1 MARSQPKITL
11 SPSRDIPFDRLRLSA
26 ANVRRVRPDEGIA
39 NLADDIAR
47 RGLLHNL
54 NVRPILDADGQ
65 ETGDYEVPAGGR
77 RYRALELLVKSRRLA
92 KDAPIPC
99 RVRAADDAI
108 LAEDDSLAEN
118 AQRVNLHPLDQFR
131 GMQALVDKEQ
141 AIEDIAAHFFVTPAV
156 VRQRLKLASVSPTL
170 LDIYGEDR
178 MSLELLMA
186 FTVADDEER
195 QLQVW
200 EMIADAHDPSPS
212 WVRRKLTENS
222 VRVSDKRVRFVGL
235 DAYVEAGGSVVRD
248 LFETD
253 HGGWLTDVGLLD
265 RLVAAKLEA
274 EALRIGGEGWK
285 WVDAAEEHV
294 FNPGHGM
301 RVLAGDEV
309 AMTEEEEKR
318 VAALE
323 AEGEA
328 LSDEWS
334 DADDVPDEVHARLE
348 AIDAEIS
355 WLGDRPVIY
364 DPVEVAIAG
373 AFVSIDPEGR
383 LRVERGFVKPEDE
396 PVAEPADGEEAG
408 DDAAGADHGAG
419 KRANTAATA
428 PGQAATEPEEEES
441 GLKPLP
447 DRLVSDLTAWR
458 TLALQDAFAQS
469 PDTAY
474 VAVLHAF
481 VLSCFYGYSR
491 ESCLQTSVQSV
502 GFSNAPAGLR
512 DCAPGQA
519 IAARIDEWR
528 ARLPK
533 SDKDVWD
540 WLLEL
545 GDEDRASLFA
555 HCASLSVNAQAEIVR
570 GYDGRV
576 SAHGIARRLAHSHI
590 LARAVGLDV
599 VEAGWRPTADGYLNS
614 VPKPRI
620 LADVTEARGENF
632 AGMIDHLKK
641 GDMAREAE
649 RLLEDAGWLPEPLRT
664 PMLEL
669 PALADGGAEAAS
681 VPANDDGDAELPA
694 FLAEDGGD
702 EAGDPD
708 AIAAE

>member
-54 NVRPILDADGQ
+54 NVRPILDTEGR

-92 KDAPIPC
+92 KDTPIPC
-99 RVRAADDAI
+99 RVRAANDDI

-141 AIEDIAAHFFVTPAV
+141 AIADIAAHFFVTPAV

-265 RLVAAKLEA
+265 RLVAEKLEA
-274 EALRIGGEGWK
+274 EALRIGAEGWK
-285 WVDAAEEHV
+285 WVDGAEEHI
-294 FNPGHGM
+294 FNPGRGLRM
-301 RVLAGDEV
+301 LVGDEV
-309 AMTEEEEKR
+309 PMTGEEEKR
-318 VAALE
+318 AAELE
-323 AEGEA
+323 TEGEA
-328 LSDEWS
+328 LSEEWS
-334 DADDVPDEVHARLE
+334 DADDVPDEIHARLE

-355 WLGDRPVIY
+355 RLNDRPVIY
-364 DPVEVAIAG
+364 DPAEVAIAG

-396 PVAEPADGEEAG
+396 PEAEPAEGGETGA
-408 DDAAGADHGAG
+408 DAASEDAADERG
-419 KRANTAATA
+419 NTAPSTS
-428 PGQAATEPEEEES
+428 GQAAAEPEEEET
-441 GLKPLP
+441 GLKPLSE
-447 DRLVSDLTAWR
+447 RLVSDLTAWR

-491 ESCLQTSVQSV
+491 ESCLQTSISSV
-502 GFSNAPAGLR
+502 HFSNAPAGLR

-533 SDKDVWD
+533 SDKDTWD
-540 WLLEL
+540 WLLDL
-545 GDEDRASLFA
+545 GDEDRACLFA

-576 SAHGIARRLAHSHI
+576 SAHGIARRLTHSHV

-614 VPKPRI
+614 IPKPRI
-620 LADVTEARGENF
+620 LADVSEARGENF

-664 PMLEL
+664 PELEQ
-669 PALADGGAEAAS
+669 PAVADGGAEAPKA
-681 VPANDDGDAELPA
+681 PANDDSDGELPA
-694 FLAEDGGD
+694 FLAEEGGD

>member
-54 NVRPILDADGQ
+54 NVRPILDGEGQ

-265 RLVAAKLEA
+265 RLVAEKLEA

-294 FNPGHGM
+294 FNPGRGM

-364 DPVEVAIAG
+364 DPIEVAIAG

-396 PVAEPADGEEAG
+396 PEAEPADGEEAA
-408 DDAAGADHGAG
+408 DDAAGADDGAG
-419 KRANTAATA
+419 KPANTAATA

-533 SDKDVWD
+533 SDKDIWD

-599 VEAGWRPTADGYLNS
+599 VEAGWRPTADGYLSS

-669 PALADGGAEAAS
+669 PALADVRAEAAS

-694 FLAEDGGD
+694 FLAEEGGD

>member
-1 MARSQPKITL
+1 MAKQAQKITL

-54 NVRPILDADGQ
+54 NVRPILDAEGQ

-77 RYRALELLVKSRRLA
+77 RFRALELLVKSRRLA

-99 RVRAADDAI
+99 GVRAANDAI

-186 FTVADDEER
+186 FTVASDEER

-222 VRVSDKRVRFVGL
+222 VRVSDKRVRFVAL
-235 DAYVEAGGSVVRD
+235 DAYVEVGGSVVRD
-248 LFETD
+248 LFEID

-274 EALRIGGEGWK
+274 ESLRIGAEGWK
-285 WVDAAEEHV
+285 WVDAAEEHI
-294 FNPGHGM
+294 FNAGRGLRM
-301 RVLAGDEV
+301 LAGDEV

-318 VAALE
+318 AAELE

-328 LSDEWS
+328 LSEEWS
-334 DADDVPDEVHARLE
+334 DADDVPDEIHARLE

-355 WLGDRPVIY
+355 RLNDRPVIY
-364 DPVEVAIAG
+364 DPAEIAIAG

-396 PVAEPADGEEAG
+396 PKAEPAEGEEAG
-408 DDAAGADHGAG
+408 AEVPGDDGAVE
-419 KRANTAATA
+419 RADASPSTS
-428 PGQAATEPEEEES
+428 GQAAAKPDEEET
-441 GLKPLP
+441 GLKPLSE
-447 DRLVSDLTAWR
+447 RLVSDLTAWR

-481 VLSCFYGYSR
+481 VLSCFYGCSR

-519 IAARIDEWR
+519 IAARIDAWR

-540 WLLEL
+540 WLLDL

-555 HCASLSVNAQAEIVR
+555 HCASLSVNAQAEIVK

-599 VEAGWRPTADGYLNS
+599 IEAGWRPTADGYLSS

-620 LADVTEARGENF
+620 LADVSEARGENF

-664 PMLEL
+664 PELEQ
-669 PALADGGAEAAS
+669 PAVADTRVEAPNA
-681 VPANDDGDAELPA
+681 PANDDSDGELPA
-694 FLAEDGGD
+694 FLAEEGD
-702 EAGDPD
+702 DEVGDPD

>member
-26 ANVRRVRPDEGIA
+26 ANVRHVRPDEGIA
-39 NLADDIAR
+39 NLSDDIAR

-200 EMIADAHDPSPS
+200 DMIADAHDPSPS

-274 EALRIGGEGWK
+274 EALRIGAEGWK
-285 WVDAAEEHV
+285 WVDAAEEHA
-294 FNPGHGM
+294 FNPGRGM
-301 RVLAGDEV
+301 RVLVGDEV

-334 DADDVPDEVHARLE
+334 EADDVPDEVHARLE

-383 LRVERGFVKPEDE
+383 LRAERGFVKPEDE
-396 PVAEPADGEEAG
+396 PEAEPADGEEAG
-408 DDAAGADHGAG
+408 DDAAGADDGAG
-419 KRANTAATA
+419 KLANTAATA
-428 PGQAATEPEEEES
+428 RGQAATEPEEEES

-502 GFSNAPAGLR
+502 GFSNAPAALR

-555 HCASLSVNAQAEIVR
+555 HCASLSVNAQSEIVR

-599 VEAGWRPTADGYLNS
+599 VEAGWRPTADGYLSS

-649 RLLEDAGWLPEPLRT
+649 RLLEDAGWLPEPMRT
-664 PMLEL
+664 PALECAV
-669 PALADGGAEAAS
+669 PPEAGS
-681 VPANDDGDAELPA
+681 GDPANDDADAELPA
-694 FLAEDGGD
+694 FLAEEGGED
-702 EAGDPD
+702 VSDSD

>member
-1 MARSQPKITL
+1 MAKQAQKITL

-26 ANVRRVRPDEGIA
+26 ANVRRVKPDEGIA

-54 NVRPILDADGQ
+54 NVRPILDPEGQ

-99 RVRAADDAI
+99 RVRAANDAI

-294 FNPGHGM
+294 FNPGRGM

-540 WLLEL
+540 WLLDL

-599 VEAGWRPTADGYLNS
+599 VEAGWRPTADGYLSS

-632 AGMIDHLKK
+632 AGMIDHLRK

-664 PMLEL
+664 PELEQ
-669 PALADGGAEAAS
+669 PAVADSGAEAPKA
-681 VPANDDGDAELPA
+681 PANNDSDGELPA
-694 FLAEDGGD
+694 FLAEEGGD

>member
-1 MARSQPKITL
+1 MAKQAQKITL

-26 ANVRRVRPDEGIA
+26 ANVRRVKPDEGIA

-54 NVRPILDADGQ
+54 NVRPILDPEGQ

-99 RVRAADDAI
+99 RVRAANDAI

-294 FNPGHGM
+294 FNPGRGM

-491 ESCLQTSVQSV
+491 ESCLQTSVHSV

-533 SDKDVWD
+533 NDKEVWD
-540 WLLEL
+540 WLLDL
-545 GDEDRASLFA
+545 GTEDRASLFA

-599 VEAGWRPTADGYLNS
+599 VEAGWRPTADGYLSS

-632 AGMIDHLKK
+632 AGMIDHLRK

-664 PMLEL
+664 PELEQ
-669 PALADGGAEAAS
+669 PAVADSGAEAPKA
-681 VPANDDGDAELPA
+681 PANNDSDGELPA
-694 FLAEDGGD
+694 FLAEEGGD

>member
-1 MARSQPKITL
+1 MARSQPKLKL
-11 SPSRDIPFDRLRLSA
+11 SPSRDIPLDRLALSPS
-26 ANVRRVRPDEGIA
+26 NVRRIA
-39 NLADDIAR
+39 SDAPIAELAADIAR
-47 RGLLHNL
+47 RGLLQSL
-54 NVRPILDADGQ
+54 NVRPILDSEGQ
-65 ETGDYEVPAGGR
+65 QTGRFEIPAGGR
-77 RYRALELLVKSRRLA
+77 RFRALELLVKQKRLA
-92 KDAPIPC
+92 KDAPVPC
-99 RVRAADDAI
+99 VVRSGADI

-131 GMQALVDKEQ
+131 GMQALVDKDQ

-156 VRQRLKLASVSPTL
+156 VRQRLKLASVSPKL
-170 LDIYGEDR
+170 LDIYGADG

-186 FTVADDEER
+186 FTVSDDEER
-195 QLQVW
+195 QIQVW
-200 EMIADAHDPSPS
+200 EMIADAQDPSPT

-222 VRVSDKRVRFVGL
+222 IRVSDKRVRFVGL
-235 DAYVEAGGSVVRD
+235 DAYLEAGGSVVRD

-253 HGGWLTDVGLLD
+253 HGGWLTDVGLLG
-265 RLVAAKLEA
+265 RLVTAKLEA
-274 EALRIGGEGWK
+274 EALRIGAEGWK

-294 FNPGHGM
+294 FNPGRGL

-309 AMTEEEEKR
+309 AVTEEEVKR
-318 VAALE
+318 AAELE

-334 DADDVPDEVHARLE
+334 DADDVPEEVHARLE
-348 AIDAEIS
+348 AIDTEIS
-355 WLGDRPVIY
+355 RLNDRPVLY
-364 DPVEVAIAG
+364 DPAEVAIAG
-373 AFVSIDPEGR
+373 AFVSIDPDGR
-383 LRVERGFVKPEDE
+383 LRVERGYVKPEDQPE
-396 PVAEPADGEEAG
+396 AEADDGEETADDVPIGEDGAG
-408 DDAAGADHGAG
+408 TPAVSAPSTSGAPGAD
-419 KRANTAATA
+419 
-428 PGQAATEPEEEES
+428 PEEEEI
-441 GLKPLP
+441 GLKPLSE
-447 DRLVSDLTAWR
+447 RLVSDLTAWR

-481 VLSCFYGYSR
+481 VLSCFFGYSR
-491 ESCLQTSVQSV
+491 ESCLQTSIHSV

-533 SDKDVWD
+533 SDKEVWD
-540 WLLEL
+540 WLLDL
-545 GDEDRASLFA
+545 GADDRASLFA
-555 HCASLSVNAQAEIVR
+555 HCASLGVNAQAEIVR

-576 SAHGIARRLAHSHI
+576 SAHGIARRLAHSHV

-599 VEAGWRPTADGYLNS
+599 VEAGWRPTADGYLGS

-664 PMLEL
+664 PELDL
-669 PALADGGAEAAS
+669 PAGADCATEVSA
-681 VPANDDGDAELPA
+681 VPAIDEDHAELPA
-694 FLAEDGGD
+694 FLAGEGGD
-702 EAGDPD
+702 EAGEPE